1 MNKRIVE
8 IIKCLLNTYNDGEYT
23 IKYFSKL
30 YNVSERTVRNDFTSI
45 NDILS
50 SNNLKK
56 ISFGSNGKIICEND
70 FKQIEKYIQEDD
82 FYLYKLSKE
91 ERKLIASSL
100 LINATEYITL
110 SAISEYLVVSRATII
125 SDLDSIKNYLID
137 NNLKVISHSNKG
149 LRVEGLE
156 SDKRK
161 LLLKIAE
168 YNWSFDYTKSD
179 KVLCIQSGNSVIIQK
194 IINEQEHVHGFYL
207 TDNSFNKIL
216 TYLRIMIQR
225 NQQGEYI
232 EYIKECKSDKYR
244 MAQDILKYVSQY
256 CDNVTSENEII
267 FLTNLLEDCKFIK
280 RILNES
286 RMVKI
291 QILTRR
297 FIEGISE
304 DIGINLNNDYDF
316 YENLSNHIESI
327 FRNKQ
332 LDLNP
337 NKDVDDLI
345 NKNVEIFNA
354 VQSNIKTFENCM
366 DRNISENEMK
376 YIVIHICASIERSKN
391 KDVSLHVILACHA
404 GVGTS
409 QLLLARLKNHF
420 NFKIVDIIS
429 SHDIKNIK
437 KDSADLIITTVDIK
451 NSPIEFVKVSSLFN
465 DEDYI
470 RVGSKIDSLRRNMKL
485 PVREDKKEVTARSIV
500 GKLRNVIYDNV
511 KENANEVMD
520 LIKKEVYSYF
530 KIVNNEN
537 DVDVF
542 YPSLHHLLSEKYI
555 EVDVECSDWIDSIKK
570 SADILLKKGYIEE
583 KYIYAMINNIVENG
597 SYIIISPGFA
607 MPHEGVDMGTI
618 KMGMSLIRLKTP
630 VIYDDEYEPIE
641 FVCCLSA
648 VDHKSHLKAF
658 FNLVNMLSEKDFKN
672 EMREAK
678 TAKKLAEVI
687 EKYEYKTNGL

>member
-70 FKQIEKYIQEDD
+70 FKEIEKYIQEDD

-168 YNWSFDYTKSD
+168 YNWSFDYTKSN

-244 MAQDILKYVSQY
+244 MAQDILKYISQY

-267 FLTNLLEDCKFIK
+267 FLTNLLEECKFIK

-316 YENLSNHIESI
+316 YENLSNHVESI

-332 LDLNP
+332 LELNP

-345 NKNVEIFNA
+345 NKNVDVFNA
-354 VQSNIKTFENCM
+354 VQSNIKTFESCM
-366 DRNISENEMK
+366 DRSISENEMK
-376 YIVIHICASIERSKN
+376 YIVIHICAAIERSKN

-485 PVREDKKEVTARSIV
+485 PVREEKKEVTARSIV

-511 KENANEVMD
+511 KENADEVMD

-597 SYIIISPGFA
+597 PYIIISPGFA